1 MFYAM
6 QVLGLNHIRHDTY
19 LGSGSGMSLSLGLL

>member
-19 LGSGSGMSLSLGLL
+19 LGSGMSLSLGLL